1 MNLISLFFKRNSN
14 KGSIS
19 KKVFGGYIINL
30 LLLVLVSGVSIWGVQ
45 RLKEWIISTEQVD
58 KLLHKIYIARIE
70 VKNFTLRSD
79 TTSSL
84 VVEGLINEI
93 SKNLKE
99 AREHRL
105 NSKSRVELSN
115 IDNWI
120 REFNHYWTL
129 FIDLKQKKSLAETRM
144 DNLYQR
150 IFFAARQP
158 YTKFQKSNKEDIH
171 DPFNDLLFQLI
182 HLKEIEKKIW
192 DFPQQI
198 VEADSVN
205 AIFERIRGLLPSN
218 EFSNP
223 QSSESKS
230 LSNLSVN
237 LSRYQVVIIELVGA
251 INELH
256 SAQKMMDM
264 SAASI
269 QQAGERANN
278 HQNAAMERW
287 SLISLYALTIIML
300 LATVIGFYMAYVFLA
315 KVIKDEEIRETADN
329 LLQEN
334 RTLLNDIINNSS
346 SLIYVKNLLGRYTL
360 VNQPMEEILG
370 LEAHRIIGKHDFELF
385 PFEYAEAMQQNDKD
399 VLKKGETVQVEELI
413 PSGDGVK
420 TFLSNKFP
428 IQDANGQTVS
438 LVCISTDITSQRKA
452 LVELE
457 KSREN
462 YRNIVTNMPGIVYHC
477 QNDSRRSM
485 LFISGGVEKLIGLG
499 TDAFINEGQ
508 SIIPFIDNEDIQ
520 KVKETIRQAVLRQRP
535 FEMEYRIRDLYGH
548 RKWVYEKGLPV
559 YDNESTKVTQQGV
572 IIDITA
578 QKNAMAE
585 LMLRDRLLEGVSE
598 AVKELIVTPVLD
610 EALGKALRIL
620 GLGAGVDKS
629 FVFQHGKPNEP
640 GKTNFN
646 HLVEW
651 DRNILEPV
659 YRQNFQN
666 LFYEDISTNW
676 FFKLSDHKD
685 VIVDT
690 NNAEPGE
697 LNFMKSMNLASM
709 MLIPIF
715 LNERFWGFIGF
726 GLGLRTGAWSESHK
740 TIFKAFTVTLGI
752 VIVRNEGAIELRKA
766 KEAAEAATRAKSD
779 FLARMSHEIRTP
791 LNAIIGWTHLGLEKF
806 DIPGHSD
813 YLKRIQSSSR
823 SLLGIINDIL
833 DFSKIEAGRLEIEQ
847 IEFDLESVMQNLA
860 DIVLFRANEKG
871 LNLVFDYSPEVPLS
885 LIGDPLRLEQV
896 LVNLVNNAIKFTQL
910 GEVVVKIKVKS
921 ETDKKVQLLFEV
933 SDTGIGLKLEQKNN
947 LFKAFSQ
954 ADVSITRK
962 YGGTGLGLAICKR
975 LTSLMGGEIW
985 VESEYGQGSTFS
997 FTVNSGKQ
1005 VIQKKDQILHA
1016 FESSGEKVIIADPNN
1031 SSSAS
1036 LQKMLTGFG
1045 YAVKRCSN
1053 ANSLWKELSKNE
1065 AVEPYRILFLDA
1077 DFFEKNINNEKNRLE
1092 EFRNS
1097 FEHLVYLTTPFNEE
1111 RIKREWSDNGHPV
1124 LLNKPASYSM
1134 LFDCLMDA
1142 LLGEIPDSTPKLQKF
1157 YRELLK
1163 KGSQLHILVIDDTA
1177 SNRSLAIELLD
1188 MANIKADVLQGGK
1201 EAIELALSSNNCPY
1215 DLILMDIN
1223 MPVID
1228 GYSATKQLKQIDG
1241 WKNVPVV
1248 ALTAEAFGDVETK
1261 CLHAGMVAMVA
1272 KPIDPEGLFKVI
1284 YNLLYGSENTPD
1296 VKIDGNENILNYDF
1310 PEIEGINIRAGINRM
1325 AGRTDLYKRLLIGF
1339 CHDYKLFNNY
1349 ISEYTESGDN
1359 ESLERLLHTLKGIAG
1374 TMDAMELY
1382 SLAIETEDALKNKSP
1397 KYSNIIAKL
1406 SNEVSL
1412 LVSRIQKTF
1421 P

>member
-1 MNLISLFFKRNSN
+1 
-14 KGSIS
+14 
-19 KKVFGGYIINL
+19 
-30 LLLVLVSGVSIWGVQ
+30 
-45 RLKEWIISTEQVD
+45 
-58 KLLHKIYIARIE
+58 
-70 VKNFTLRSD
+70 
-79 TTSSL
+79 
-84 VVEGLINEI
+84 
-93 SKNLKE
+93 
-99 AREHRL
+99 
-105 NSKSRVELSN
+105 
-115 IDNWI
+115 
-120 REFNHYWTL
+120 
-129 FIDLKQKKSLAETRM
+129 
-144 DNLYQR
+144 
-150 IFFAARQP
+150 
-158 YTKFQKSNKEDIH
+158 
-171 DPFNDLLFQLI
+171 
-182 HLKEIEKKIW
+182 
-192 DFPQQI
+192 
-198 VEADSVN
+198 
-205 AIFERIRGLLPSN
+205 
-218 EFSNP
+218 
-223 QSSESKS
+223 
-230 LSNLSVN
+230 
-237 LSRYQVVIIELVGA
+237 
-251 INELH
+251 
-256 SAQKMMDM
+256 
-264 SAASI
+264 
-269 QQAGERANN
+269 
-278 HQNAAMERW
+278 
-287 SLISLYALTIIML
+287 
-300 LATVIGFYMAYVFLA
+300 
-315 KVIKDEEIRETADN
+315 
-329 LLQEN
+329 
-334 RTLLNDIINNSS
+334 
-346 SLIYVKNLLGRYTL
+346 
-360 VNQPMEEILG
+360 
-370 LEAHRIIGKHDFELF
+370 
-385 PFEYAEAMQQNDKD
+385 
-399 VLKKGETVQVEELI
+399 
-413 PSGDGVK
+413 
-420 TFLSNKFP
+420 
-428 IQDANGQTVS
+428 
-438 LVCISTDITSQRKA
+438 
-452 LVELE
+452 
-457 KSREN
+457 
-462 YRNIVTNMPGIVYHC
+462 
-477 QNDSRRSM
+477 
-485 LFISGGVEKLIGLG
+485 
-499 TDAFINEGQ
+499 
-508 SIIPFIDNEDIQ
+508 
-520 KVKETIRQAVLRQRP
+520 
-535 FEMEYRIRDLYGH
+535 
-548 RKWVYEKGLPV
+548 
-559 YDNESTKVTQQGV
+559 
-572 IIDITA
+572 
-578 QKNAMAE
+578 
-585 LMLRDRLLEGVSE
+585 
-598 AVKELIVTPVLD
+598 
-610 EALGKALRIL
+610 
-620 GLGAGVDKS
+620 
-629 FVFQHGKPNEP
+629 
-640 GKTNFN
+640 
-646 HLVEW
+646 
-651 DRNILEPV
+651 
-659 YRQNFQN
+659 
-666 LFYEDISTNW
+666 
-676 FFKLSDHKD
+676 
-685 VIVDT
+685 
-690 NNAEPGE
+690 
-697 LNFMKSMNLASM
+697 
-709 MLIPIF
+709 
-715 LNERFWGFIGF
+715 
-726 GLGLRTGAWSESHK
+726 
-740 TIFKAFTVTLGI
+740 
-752 VIVRNEGAIELRKA
+752 
-766 KEAAEAATRAKSD
+766 
-779 FLARMSHEIRTP
+779 
-791 LNAIIGWTHLGLEKF
+791 
-806 DIPGHSD
+806 
-813 YLKRIQSSSR
+813 
-823 SLLGIINDIL
+823 
-833 DFSKIEAGRLEIEQ
+833 
-847 IEFDLESVMQNLA
+847 MQNLA

-896 LVNLVNNAIKFTQL
+896 LVNLVNNAIKFTEQ
-910 GEVVVKIKVKS
+910 GEVVVKIQVKS
-921 ETDKKVQLLFEV
+921 ETDKKVELLFAV

-1005 VIQKKDQILHA
+1005 LIQKKDQILQA

-1097 FEHLVYLTTPFNEE
+1097 FEHLVYLTTPFNDES
-1111 RIKREWSDNGHPV
+1111 IKREWSDNGHPV

-1201 EAIELALSSNNCPY
+1201 EAIELALSSDNCPY

-1228 GYSATKQLKQIDG
+1228 GYSATKHLKQIDG

-1261 CLHAGMVAMVA
+1261 CLQAGMVAMVA

-1349 ISEYTESGDN
+1349 ISGYTESGDN